1 VTDGANRRAGV
12 LELPAGRDMRVLD
25 SVVRANGRD
34 GLPYNGDGIQL
45 GGTGCGGRA
54 YDAAPL
60 TG

>member
-1 VTDGANRRAGV
+1 
-12 LELPAGRDMRVLD
+12 MRVLD